1 MYLLVETTPKV
12 GHSTNCI
19 VLQHSFIHGYLSV
32 FVNNLCTLICSLHAS
47 GQTDLPLS
55 LPRTDKCTDLILIV
69 KTYVAAS
76 DVLGTVEESIVSMPS
91 LTVSVLAVVQRNTDT
106 IYYVPLAVEFC
117 KYFICSYIYTLTDLY
132 SRLSDNGR
140 LHIV

>member
-1 MYLLVETTPKV
+1 MMYLLVETTPKV

-32 FVNNLCTLICSLHAS
+32 FVNNPCILICSLHAS
-47 GQTDLPLS
+47 VQTDLPLS
-55 LPRTDKCTDLILIV
+55 LPFIRTDTCTDLILIV

-91 LTVSVLAVVQRNTDT
+91 LTVSVLAVVQRNSDT
-106 IYYVPLAVEFC
+106 IYYVPLAIEFC
-117 KYFICSYIYTLTDLY
+117 KYFII
-132 SRLSDNGR
+132 G
-140 LHIV
+140 I